1 MPDIHRYFVLDQ
13 NNINEL
19 SDNFIILL
27 GGFLVDGQ
35 TFIIKTENTAV
46 NEMIT
51 AFNLMQGNLPQI
63 SNPSTDTLF
72 SNRINNILISFS
84 DDNVFVCKLT
94 NFRIIGNHI
103 FYVSSFYPPF

>member
-51 AFNLMQGNLPQI
+51 TFNLM
-63 SNPSTDTLF
+63 
-72 SNRINNILISFS
+72 
-84 DDNVFVCKLT
+84 
-94 NFRIIGNHI
+94 
-103 FYVSSFYPPF
+103 